1 MVLARGSLS
10 SGVKHRPGLR
20 LLRGLRQFGV
30 SVIHLAMK
38 YVILAFLVVVFV
50 LWLRRPKRVAPD
62 DFQGIFD
69 LIGCIG
75 TADETFT
82 RTGTVQVKGE
92 IWKATSRE
100 GIVQKGDH
108 IRVVRLLDGLVLEVE
123 RCADEG

>member
-1 MVLARGSLS
+1 
-10 SGVKHRPGLR
+10 
-20 LLRGLRQFGV
+20 
-30 SVIHLAMK
+30 MK
-38 YVILAFLVVVFV
+38 YVVLALFAVVFA
-50 LWLRRPKRVAPD
+50 LWLRRPRRAVPD

-82 RTGTVQVKGE
+82 RSGTVQVRGE